1 MDNLVSKGEDNFEHL
16 KCFIPDSNM
25 RSLLMRKGIFSY
37 SFFSRL
43 SILKHTQLPNK
54 QAFTNDLDGSVITPK
69 DYGHAQRVWH
79 VFRCQTFRDYLEL
92 YLLCDVLQLAD
103 VFESFRTK
111 CLADYS
117 LDPAHYFSSP
127 HFTYDTFLQYLRVK
141 LDLLTD
147 INQYFF

>member
-1 MDNLVSKGEDNFEHL
+1 
-16 KCFIPDSNM
+16 
-25 RSLLMRKGIFSY
+25 MRKGIFLY
-37 SFFSRL
+37 SFFSCL

-54 QAFTNDLDGSVITPK
+54 EAFTNDLDGSVITPE
-69 DYGHAQRVWH
+69 DYGHTQRVWH

-103 VFESFRTK
+103 VFESFHMK

-127 HFTYDTFLQYLRVK
+127 HFTYDTFLRYSGGK

-147 INQYFF
+147 INQYFFLERGI